1 MNYCS
6 FKEVLGLTFSSVAKV
21 AISDGCQGRYEL
33 VLVFG
38 VVFVY
43 TRGFRLLF
51 FCPIIAG
58 FRRRRRVRRRRL
70 RWPGAGP
77 LTVPGYKFGYQST
90 AVSTLETENNIP
102 HCSMEFRSKEHGAST
117 GPDMK
122 HVLISCR

>member
-51 FCPIIAG
+51 FLSYH
-58 FRRRRRVRRRRL
+58 RRVSEE
-70 RWPGAGP
+70 AGTAEEA
-77 LTVPGYKFGYQST
+77 TVARCRTLNST
-90 AVSTLETENNIP
+90 RV
-102 HCSMEFRSKEHGAST
+102 
-117 GPDMK
+117 
-122 HVLISCR
+122 